1 MSAEEQSKA
10 AAARASADR
19 GVDLALDV
27 VNAVRQEEE
36 MAWEMAAAEGVAAS
50 PVAASPAALSAAPPL
65 SALGRVG
72 PLVSLVQDRDLA
84 AALSSAMQ
92 QQPPYLFLRV
102 RMMHERGGER
112 HREKRFCREF
122 GYEANYGSLGISGGG
137 GLSLHRAG
145 SGLPPLLEELAE
157 RGANAANPQALHRTS
172 GQERKEAERRAEK
185 REEAERVRSSRR
197 LNG

>member
-1 MSAEEQSKA
+1 MEGDKGNS
-10 AAARASADR
+10 RP
-19 GVDLALDV
+19 GCTFDLRLGANCIQLYTE
-27 VNAVRQEEE
+27 AVR
-36 MAWEMAAAEGVAAS
+36 
-50 PVAASPAALSAAPPL
+50 ALRTNTHAICLLHRCDGQWRP
-65 SALGRVG
+65 
-72 PLVSLVQDRDLA
+72 LVQDRDLA

-172 GQERKEAERRAEK
+172 GQEREEAERRAEK